1 MSSIDALVGQRI
13 RARRQSL
20 KLTQTQLADS
30 IGVTFQ
36 QVQKYENG
44 ANRVSAARL
53 WAISEVLE
61 VPISFFFE
69 GANSEG
75 ADGDAAAQRRA
86 DAFSNRDAIEL
97 MDLYASLPEQQRAAV
112 LLFLRSVADT
122 PNGAVA

>member
-1 MSSIDALVGQRI
+1 MSSIDAIVGKRI

-20 KLTQTQLADS
+20 KLTQTQLADR

-61 VPISFFFE
+61 VPITFFFE
-69 GANSEG
+69 GAGTDESSVK
-75 ADGDAAAQRRA
+75 QRRV
-86 DAFSNRDAIEL
+86 DAFGSRDAIEL
-97 MDLYASLPEQQRAAV
+97 MDLYTRLPRAQKVAV
-112 LLFLRSVADT
+112 LSFLRSVADDVHDE
-122 PNGAVA
+122 VA